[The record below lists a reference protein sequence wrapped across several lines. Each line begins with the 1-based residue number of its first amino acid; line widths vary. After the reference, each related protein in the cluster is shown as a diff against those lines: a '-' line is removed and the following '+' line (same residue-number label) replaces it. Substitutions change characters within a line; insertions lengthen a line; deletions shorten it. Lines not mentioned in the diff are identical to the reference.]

1 MAKSHSTALQRIEIL
16 GAISDRE
23 GQLVRTF
30 LSPANRRAAMCVLDW
45 MGQLGMT
52 ISHARDGTI
61 RGILPGSNP
70 LAKPLLLGSHLDT
83 VIDAGKYDG
92 ALGIIAALAA
102 LEALAEENAVLPYP
116 VHVLGF
122 SDEEGTRFHTTYLG
136 SRAVVGA
143 LDEATLQARD
153 ANGISLRQCLES
165 EGWDEGA
172 EEILYTAGGVLGY
185 VELHIEQGRVLESY
199 GEAACAVAGIS
210 GQSRLSVTLTGR
222 ADHAGTTPMALRRDA
237 LAGAAACILAAE
249 SLACSQPPLVITVGK
264 IEVHPGASNSVPQSA
279 TFTIDLRH
287 PEDEAR
293 RNYLKELHDSFS
305 KIAADRQLALEWIP
319 VQDSDAVACDPMLTR
334 QLLEA
339 LHDVTATKRLLHSG
353 AGHDAVAL
361 TTLGP
366 VAMIFVRCR
375 DGLSHHPDEYASPED
390 IATGIE
396 VLTRFLKNY
405 A

>member
-16 GAISDRE
+16 GGISDAG

-30 LSPANRRAAMCVLDW
+30 LSPANRRAAACVLDW
-45 MGQLGMT
+45 MQKLGMT
-52 ISHARDGTI
+52 TCHATDGTV
-61 RGILPGSNP
+61 RGILPGSDP

-83 VIDAGKYDG
+83 VVDAGKYDG
-92 ALGIIAALAA
+92 ALGVVSALAA
-102 LEALAEENAVLPYP
+102 LEALAEESIVLPYP

-143 LDEATLQARD
+143 LDEATLGVCD

-172 EEILYTAGGVLGY
+172 EEIRYTAGGILGY

-210 GQSRLSVTLTGR
+210 GQSRLTVTLTGR

-237 LAGAAACILAAE
+237 LAGAAACILASE
-249 SLACSQPPLVITVGK
+249 SLACAHPPLVVTVGK
-264 IEVHPGASNSVPQSA
+264 IEIHPGASNSVPQSA
-279 TFTIDLRH
+279 TFTVDLRH
-287 PEDEAR
+287 PEDDAR
-293 RNYLKELHDSFS
+293 RFYLEELHASFS
-305 KIAADRQLALEWIP
+305 KIAAGRQLALEWIP
-319 VQDSDAVACDPMLTR
+319 VQDSDAVECDPMLTQ
-334 QLLEA
+334 QLLDA
-339 LHDVTATKRLLHSG
+339 LHDVTATKRLLASG

-361 TTLGP
+361 APLGP
-366 VAMIFVRCR
+366 VAMVFIRSR
-375 DGLSHHPDEYASPED
+375 DGLSHHPDEYSSPED

-396 VLTRFLKNY
+396 ILTRFLKNY